1 MTVERP
7 VIYLVDDDEIVL
19 WTYHELLR
27 GLGTDI
33 RTFVSARAF
42 VESYRPAPVECLVCD
57 LRMPGM
63 CGLQMQ
69 GALAGMGVFPPTIFV
84 SAYSEVPS
92 VVKAIKA
99 GALDFLEKPVDGA
112 MLVQKVRGALERS
125 RQMREQRLASAD
137 KSTRLALLT
146 PKERLVA
153 WHVTT
158 GKTSKAIA
166 TALGISVRTVENHRA
181 HLMEKLHVKS
191 AIELTTLLL
200 D

>member
-1 MTVERP
+1 MAVERP
-7 VIYLVDDDEIVL
+7 VIYLVDDDDIVL

-27 GLGTDI
+27 GLGTEI
-33 RTFVSARAF
+33 RTFVSARDF

-63 CGLQMQ
+63 CGLQVQ
-69 GALAGMGVFPPTIFV
+69 SQLAGKGLLPPTIFV

-125 RQMREQRLASAD
+125 RQMHEQRLASAD
-137 KSTRLALLT
+137 KSIRLALLT

-166 TALGISVRTVENHRA
+166 TELGISVRTVENHRA
-181 HLMEKLHVKS
+181 HLMEKLQVRS

>member
-1 MTVERP
+1 MAVERP
-7 VIYLVDDDEIVL
+7 VIYLVDDDDIVL

-33 RTFVSARAF
+33 RTFVSARDF

-63 CGLQMQ
+63 CGLQVQ
-69 GALAGMGVFPPTIFV
+69 SELAGMGVLPPTIFV
-84 SAYSEVPS
+84 SAYSEVSS

-125 RQMREQRLASAD
+125 RQMFAQRLASAD

-146 PKERLVA
+146 PKERVVA

-166 TALGISVRTVENHRA
+166 MELGISVRTVENHRA
-181 HLMEKLHVKS
+181 HLMEKLQVKS

>member
-1 MTVERP
+1 MAGDRP

-19 WTYHELLR
+19 WTYRELLR
-27 GLGTDI
+27 GLGGET
-33 RTFVSARAF
+33 RTFVSAREF

-63 CGLQMQ
+63 CGLEVQDE
-69 GALAGMGVFPPTIFV
+69 LARMGVLPPTIFV
-84 SAYSEVPS
+84 SAHSRVAS

-112 MLVQKVRGALERS
+112 QLLQKVRGALERS
-125 RQMREQRLASAD
+125 RQIHEQRLASAD
-137 KSTRLALLT
+137 KHTRLALLT
-146 PKERLVA
+146 PKERQIA

-166 TALGISVRTVENHRA
+166 MELGLSARTVENHRA
-181 HLMEKLHVKS
+181 RLMEKLQVKS

>member
-1 MTVERP
+1 MAVERP

-19 WTYHELLR
+19 WTYQELLR
-27 GLGTDI
+27 GLGADI
-33 RTFVSARAF
+33 RTFVSARDF
-42 VESYRPAPVECLVCD
+42 VESYKPAPVECLVCD

-69 GALAGMGVFPPTIFV
+69 DELAGMGVLPPTIFI
-84 SAYSEVPS
+84 SAHSRVAS
-92 VVKAIKA
+92 VVKAIKG

-112 MLVQKVRGALERS
+112 MLLQKVRGALERS
-125 RQMREQRLASAD
+125 RQVHEQRLASAD
-137 KSTRLALLT
+137 RRTRLAQLT
-146 PKERLVA
+146 PKEREVA

-166 TALGISVRTVENHRA
+166 TELGISTRTVENHRA
-181 HLMEKLHVKS
+181 RLMEKLHVKS

>member
-1 MTVERP
+1 MAVERP
-7 VIYLVDDDEIVL
+7 VIYLVDDDDIVL
-19 WTYHELLR
+19 WTHHELLR

-42 VESYRPAPVECLVCD
+42 IESYRPAPVECLVCD

-63 CGLQMQ
+63 CGLQVQ
-69 GALAGMGVFPPTIFV
+69 SQLAGMGVLPPTIFV

-125 RQMREQRLASAD
+125 RQMLAQRLASAD

-166 TALGISVRTVENHRA
+166 TELGISVRTVENHRA
-181 HLMEKLHVKS
+181 HLMEKLQVKS